1 MWQIQWVLALIPDSF
16 FLWITYLL
24 IAVGVGLYVAS
35 KLVTWIPLIS
45 QYKLPAELVG
55 VILLVVGSYLFGSH
69 GTEMAW
75 RERVRELEA
84 KVKVAEEK
92 SQQVNTVIETKIVE
106 KIKVVKENVYVNREI
121 IKEVAGK
128 QLDAQCT
135 LPKSTISLHDSAS
148 RNEVPERAAATDG
161 TPSGVEASKLLDTVV
176 ENYGACHE
184 NAEKLKMWQEW
195 YREQKKIFESVK

>member
-55 VILLVVGSYLFGSH
+55 VVLLVAGSYLFGSY

-84 KVKVAEEK
+84 KVKAAEEK

-135 LPKSTISLHDSAS
+135 LPKSTVSLHDSAS

-161 TPSGVEASKLLDTVV
+161 TPSGVEASRLLDTVV

-195 YREQKKIFESVK
+195 YKEQKKIFESVK